1 LCVFDEISVETVAFT
16 SVPAGSVRAAGA
28 GVEVDGRDVLGA
40 GRAGCDVVG
49 REVDGAGVA
58 GAGVVVD
65 GEGSFSATLESAG
78 AS

>member
-1 LCVFDEISVETVAFT
+1 
-16 SVPAGSVRAAGA
+16 VPAGNVRAAGA
-28 GVEVDGRDVLGA
+28 AGVDVDGRDVLGA
-40 GRAGCDVVG
+40 GRAGCEVDG
-49 REVDGAGVA
+49 REVDGA